1 MRTTDSAMRSL
12 RTATFTISI
21 RDSSEDQLEAAAAA
35 FTCTLH
41 RAGMTPEDALLAW
54 RRMDEWERL
63 NFAAEA
69 DPGAQWWRTMAI
81 ARDAVLAALRAAGL
95 DGQRR
100 PFLIEPATRPH

>member
-1 MRTTDSAMRSL
+1 MSTL

-21 RDSSEDQLEAAAAA
+21 HDASEDELEAAAAA

-41 RAGMTPEDALLAW
+41 RSDMTPEDALQAW
-54 RRMDEWERL
+54 RRMDEWERAD
-63 NFAAEA
+63 FTAED
-69 DPGAQWWRTMAI
+69 DPGELWWRTMAI

-100 PFLIEPATRPH
+100 PFMIESASPPQY

>member
-1 MRTTDSAMRSL
+1 MSTL

-21 RDSSEDQLEAAAAA
+21 RGTSEDELEAAAAA

-41 RAGMTPEDALLAW
+41 RSGMTPEDALVAW
-54 RRMDEWERL
+54 RRMDEWERV
-63 NFAAEA
+63 NFAADD
-69 DPGAQWWRTMAI
+69 DPGELWWRTMAI

-100 PFLIEPATRPH
+100 PFMIESVSRARH

>member
-1 MRTTDSAMRSL
+1 MGTL
-12 RTATFTISI
+12 RTATFTITI
-21 RDSSEDQLEAAAAA
+21 RDSSDDELEAAAAA
-35 FTCTLH
+35 FTSTLH
-41 RAGMTPEDALLAW
+41 RAGMTPADALVAW
-54 RRMDEWERL
+54 QRMDEWERQ

-100 PFLIEPATRPH
+100 PFMIEAAAPPH